1 MSRLMRPSLTFTQAI
16 KSVLCQNY
24 INFNGR
30 ARRSEYWFLES
41 LNYLVLINYGFL
53 NLLVLVSEKFFFIN
67 LIFLYLYFFFIITPE
82 FAVAVRRLHDTGRS
96 GFYLLLM
103 YLNFLGLLILIYLL
117 TQDSEPK
124 TNIYG
129 PSPKYG
135 NDDNCSEIGL
145 TKSVNISNKSNY
157 VPSYLELCS
166 RDYAYLIKSIHVDQS
181 HHEVGQFFI
190 DGATSLTPSQ
200 NNIVIQGN
208 VVTPQSYNQGNTNYA
223 GDINIVVPHKN
234 INYTP

>member
-1 MSRLMRPSLTFTQAI
+1 MSRPMRPSLTFTQAI
-16 KSVLCQNY
+16 KSDLCQNY

-41 LNYLVLINYGFL
+41 LNYLILINYGFL

-103 YLNFLGLLILIYLL
+103 YLNFLSLLILIYLL

-145 TKSVNISNKSNY
+145 TKSVNTSNKSNY
-157 VPSYLELCS
+157 VP
-166 RDYAYLIKSIHVDQS
+166 
-181 HHEVGQFFI
+181 
-190 DGATSLTPSQ
+190 PSQ

>member
-1 MSRLMRPSLTFTQAI
+1 MSRPMRPSLTFTQAI
-16 KSVLCQNY
+16 KSDLCQNY

-41 LNYLVLINYGFL
+41 LNYLILINYGFL

-103 YLNFLGLLILIYLL
+103 YINFLGLLILIYLL

-145 TKSVNISNKSNY
+145 TKSVNTSNKSNY
-157 VPSYLELCS
+157 VP
-166 RDYAYLIKSIHVDQS
+166 
-181 HHEVGQFFI
+181 
-190 DGATSLTPSQ
+190 PSQ

>member
-30 ARRSEYWFLES
+30 ARWSEYWFLES

-145 TKSVNISNKSNY
+145 TKSVNTSNKSNY
-157 VPSYLELCS
+157 VP
-166 RDYAYLIKSIHVDQS
+166 
-181 HHEVGQFFI
+181 
-190 DGATSLTPSQ
+190 PSQ

>member
-1 MSRLMRPSLTFTQAI
+1 MIELYYLFTFEIIKKIKKKIRKMSRPMRPSLTFTQAI

-24 INFNGR
+24 INFKGR

-41 LNYLVLINYGFL
+41 LNYSMLIIYGFL

-67 LIFLYLYFFFIITPE
+67 LIFLCIYFVFIITPE

-103 YLNFLGLLILIYLL
+103 YLNFLGLLILLYLL

-145 TKSVNISNKSNY
+145 TKSDNTSNKSNY
-157 VPSYLELCS
+157 VP
-166 RDYAYLIKSIHVDQS
+166 
-181 HHEVGQFFI
+181 
-190 DGATSLTPSQ
+190 PSQ

-208 VVTPQSYNQGNTNYA
+208 VVTPQNYNQGNTNYA
-223 GDINIVVPHKN
+223 GDINIVVPHRN

>member
-1 MSRLMRPSLTFTQAI
+1 MSRPMRPSLTFTQAI

-30 ARRSEYWFLES
+30 ARWSEYWFLES

-103 YLNFLGLLILIYLL
+103 YINFLGLLILIYLL

-145 TKSVNISNKSNY
+145 TKSVNTSNKSNY
-157 VPSYLELCS
+157 VP
-166 RDYAYLIKSIHVDQS
+166 
-181 HHEVGQFFI
+181 
-190 DGATSLTPSQ
+190 PSQ